1 MLIEKPKIIEVDFYD
16 KELDGEVRFKISE
29 EEKTAIVALFQKIM
43 PDDKIFLA
51 VKKSPADKT
60 DD

>member
-1 MLIEKPKIIEVDFYD
+1 MGYENMLIKKPKIIEVDFEGLYV
-16 KELDGEVRFKISE
+16 EISE

>member
-1 MLIEKPKIIEVDFYD
+1 MHVEKPKIIEVDFE
-16 KELDGEVRFKISE
+16 ELYVEISE
-29 EEKTAIVALFQKIM
+29 EEKTAIVALLQKIM

>member
-1 MLIEKPKIIEVDFYD
+1 MLIKKPKIIEVDFE
-16 KELDGEVRFKISE
+16 ELYVEISE
-29 EEKTAIVALFQKIM
+29 EEKTAIVALLQKIM